1 MRKEIN
7 QKIIDVLKADGAL
20 AGEVKDWI
28 YGLPK
33 KTPAGYPIIFLK
45 ADQERKQLTNPQQYL
60 YSLDFM
66 IGITHMHV
74 NEDTA
79 EKKVQD
85 LADQAET
92 VLNANLKLDG
102 LVADIVFG
110 RAENAVAV
118 TKDRAFL
125 VEGHYFLTCKKF
137 VSRS

>member
-45 ADQERKQLTNPQQYL
+45 AGEERKQLVNPQQYL

-79 EKKVQD
+79 EKKVQN

-92 VLNANLKLDG
+92 A
-102 LVADIVFG
+102 AAISATI
-110 RAENAVAV
+110 RYS
-118 TKDRAFL
+118 FL
-125 VEGHYFLTCKKF
+125 VTLILSPLKACFSGLFKCCGESAG
-137 VSRS
+137 